1 MPIVWNPTQARYRD
15 TETGRFVSRDTVL
28 DYVRQSIESSGEVTK
43 TLAERVAGGQLASR
57 EFLTV
62 FKQEIKDEY
71 IRQYVAGR
79 GGLGSMTQQDWGTL
93 GSMLKEQ
100 YKYANNFASE
110 IADLSEAQIVLRS
123 GMYIESANQAFEAG
137 YRKSILASGNFTEE
151 RWMLGDKQHCSGCID
166 NAAMGWVAIGQ
177 LPAFGSTPC
186 GVRCGCHISYR

>member
-1 MPIVWNPTQARYRD
+1 MNEY
-15 TETGRFVSRDTVL
+15 GLF
-28 DYVRQSIESSGEVTK
+28 
-43 TLAERVAGGQLASR
+43 AGWRA
-57 EFLTV
+57 
-62 FKQEIKDEY
+62 
-71 IRQYVAGR
+71 
-79 GGLGSMTQQDWGTL
+79 QQKGTL